1 MPHSIETLAKQTAD
15 AYHWVNR
22 LIDSIP
28 AEKWEEIPAV
38 LETNVTWQIGHL
50 LMSFYY
56 HSILVVTG
64 HQMDVVQKIPLKHYS
79 ELFTLAT
86 PLNSAGMVNPNLLR
100 EHLNLVQQKSIE
112 VIQSLK
118 PEDLGQALVPTQI
131 THPIAKTK
139 YEALDWNIKHSMY
152 HCGQLGILKRV
163 LDQRFDFGLRL
174 NPSG

>member
-64 HQMDVVQKIPLKHYS
+64 HQMDVVQK
-79 ELFTLAT
+79 
-86 PLNSAGMVNPNLLR
+86 
-100 EHLNLVQQKSIE
+100 
-112 VIQSLK
+112 
-118 PEDLGQALVPTQI
+118 
-131 THPIAKTK
+131 
-139 YEALDWNIKHSMY
+139 
-152 HCGQLGILKRV
+152 
-163 LDQRFDFGLRL
+163 
-174 NPSG
+174 

>member
-1 MPHSIETLAKQTAD
+1 MPHSIETLTIQTAD

-28 AEKWEEIPAV
+28 AEKWEETPPV

-56 HSILVVTG
+56 HSILVVAG
-64 HQMDVVQKIPLKHYS
+64 HQMDVVSKIPLKEYN
-79 ELFTLAT
+79 ELYTLA
-86 PLNSAGMVNPNLLR
+86 PAANSAGKVNPNSLR

-118 PEDLGQALVPTQI
+118 SEDLEQALIPTPI

-139 YEALDWNIKHSMY
+139 FEALDWNIKHSMY

-163 LDQRFDFGLRL
+163 LDQRFDFGLRM
-174 NPSG
+174 NQ